1 LFVICSIVCMAE
13 PENDAHHALL
23 AGIANEASSGDD
35 TAVEAASAE
44 ASEAASEDVAVA
56 SEAAAEA
63 VSEGAEAAPE
73 DERLQ
78 CAAAAQFTL
87 LAGEEAVAEV
97 DFTGEVSWEALVLDE
112 APHFDIDVRVT
123 CRSFDAPDDWQV
135 LVDQS
140 RERELTATAG
150 APDAKS
156 TLRVHLSNVHSWKN
170 PKTLSLRIS
179 LCPGGHLISSRLP
192 AEDELRQAVVAAV
205 QGTFLK
211 KDQKLNADTLNVL
224 QVQRV
229 QDASRLHDYACVLE
243 QIAHQRS
250 PDDLAT
256 RSEQLAVKT
265 HQYGLPCL
273 KADCC
278 ESWLFH
284 GTSEGSADA
293 IARNGFDKSRIVG
306 VQRHGTLFGGG
317 VYFSECSSKADLYG
331 VETATDN
338 GKQVYCMLLC
348 RVALG
353 HFKTSHD
360 LRPDKEGLQRCVE
373 SGQFDSV
380 LGDRER
386 LQRSYREFVVQ
397 NPSAVYP
404 EFIVRYERTPATVFQ
419 RWKRHHFGETN
430 FWDVRVNPD

>member
-1 LFVICSIVCMAE
+1 MDEAE
-13 PENDAHHALL
+13 SEDHHEPLL
-23 AGIANEASSGDD
+23 EGAAVEAVSEADKV
-35 TAVEAASAE
+35 AVEAAETGEAE
-44 ASEAASEDVAVA
+44 ATESEEQKR
-56 SEAAAEA
+56 
-63 VSEGAEAAPE
+63 AP
-73 DERLQ
+73 LQ

-97 DFTGEVSWEALVLDE
+97 DFTGEVTWEALVLDE

-140 RERELTATAG
+140 RERQFASSAGTADPA
-150 APDAKS
+150 AKS

-179 LCPGGHLISSRLP
+179 LSPGGQLISSRLP
-192 AEDELRQAVVAAV
+192 AEDPLREAVIGAV

-211 KDQKLNADTLNVL
+211 RDQKLNADTLTVL

-229 QDASRLHDYACVLE
+229 QDGARLQDYATVLDE
-243 QIAHQRS
+243 ISNQRS
-250 PDDLAT
+250 SEELT
-256 RSEQLAVKT
+256 RRSEELMVKT
-265 HQYGLPCL
+265 HQFGLPLL
-273 KADCC
+273 KSDCC

-284 GTSEGSADA
+284 GTSATSADA
-293 IARNGFDKSRIVG
+293 IARNGFDKSKIAG
-306 VQRHGTLFGGG
+306 VQRHGTLFGAGI
-317 VYFSECSSKADLYG
+317 YFSECSAKADLYG
-331 VETATDN
+331 VETITDT
-338 GKQVYCMLLC
+338 GKQVFCMLLC

-353 HFKTSHD
+353 SFKTSQD
-360 LRPDKEGLQRCVE
+360 LRPDKEGLQKCVE
-373 SGQFDSV
+373 NGQFDSV

-404 EFIVRYERTPATVFQ
+404 EFIIKYERTPATVFQ

-430 FWDVRVNPD
+430 FWDARVNPD